1 MRGSYLLCNKRIL
14 FIIPN
19 VRIFRHGYDILVYRM
34 IARACLNNE
43 VFFVYKRLVNLIHVA
58 TLNMY
63 VYVYWKCNDPFTCKC
78 FDCYFV
84 RIINIFLKV
93 NVR

>member
-1 MRGSYLLCNKRIL
+1 MLE
-14 FIIPN
+14 F
-19 VRIFRHGYDILVYRM
+19 FRHGYDILVCRM
-34 IARACLNNE
+34 IARSCLNNE
-43 VFFVYKRLVNLIHVA
+43 VFCVYKRLVNLIQVA
-58 TLNMY
+58 TLNTYY
-63 VYVYWKCNDPFTCKC
+63 VYVYWKCNDPFKC

>member
-1 MRGSYLLCNKRIL
+1 MLEFL
-14 FIIPN
+14 
-19 VRIFRHGYDILVYRM
+19 RHGYDILVYRM

-58 TLNMY
+58 TLNTY

-93 NVR
+93 NGR

>member
-1 MRGSYLLCNKRIL
+1 MLE
-14 FIIPN
+14 F
-19 VRIFRHGYDILVYRM
+19 FRHGYDILIYRM
-34 IARACLNNE
+34 IARSCLNNE
-43 VFFVYKRLVNLIHVA
+43 VFFFVYKRLVNLIQVA
-58 TLNMY
+58 TLNTYY
-63 VYVYWKCNDPFTCKC
+63 VYVYWKCNDPFKC

>member
-34 IARACLNNE
+34 IARSCFNNE
-43 VFFVYKRLVNLIHVA
+43 GFFCIQTARKFNTR
-58 TLNMY
+58 
-63 VYVYWKCNDPFTCKC
+63 
-78 FDCYFV
+78 CYLKYV
-84 RIINIFLKV
+84 RICLLEV
-93 NVR
+93 

>member
-34 IARACLNNE
+34 IARSCLNNE
-43 VFFVYKRLVNLIHVA
+43 VFFCIQTARKFNTR
-58 TLNMY
+58 
-63 VYVYWKCNDPFTCKC
+63 
-78 FDCYFV
+78 CYLKYV
-84 RIINIFLKV
+84 RICILEV
-93 NVR
+93 